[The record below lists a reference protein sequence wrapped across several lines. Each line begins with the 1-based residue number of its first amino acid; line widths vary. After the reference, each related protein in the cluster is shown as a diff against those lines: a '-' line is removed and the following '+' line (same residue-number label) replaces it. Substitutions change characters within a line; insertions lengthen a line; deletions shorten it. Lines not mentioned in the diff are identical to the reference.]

1 MNSGLDLDGGS
12 DGLQGER
19 IGVEQIQLEDV
30 SDWSQ
35 FQNKITFI
43 P

>member
-1 MNSGLDLDGGS
+1 LDLDGGS
-12 DGLQGER
+12 DGLRGER
-19 IGVEQIQLEDV
+19 TGVEQIQFEDAG
-30 SDWSQ
+30 DWSQ